1 MMPLMS
7 SKMTVGFAISAC
19 IFIVA
24 MTNANALPRH
34 APPSS
39 IESIYTA
46 LDLDK
51 CKHRPSKEIED
62 YGFWRCSGYAGIAV
76 FVRAG
81 DQRTYISYGPN
92 AAKELA
98 ANQTLGAFN
107 SEGKL
112 IEWRI
117 ARLAH
122 GKSHAFA
129 TILRWRVTKSDV
141 TGDPVLGQVLV
152 VTRLGPGG
160 VCHVGY
166 VDGRANPNANV
177 LAQQI
182 ADENARE
189 FKCGKDK
196 PIILGTR
203 SEGFSGPP
211 GADD

>member
-1 MMPLMS
+1 MMRLMS

-34 APPSS
+34 VPRS
-39 IESIYTA
+39 IETIYTP

-51 CKHRPSKEIED
+51 CKHRPGREIED
-62 YGFWRCSGYAGIAV
+62 YGSWRCSGYAGIAV

-81 DQRTYISYGPN
+81 DQRTYIRYGRN

-98 ANQTLGAFN
+98 TNQTLEAFN
-107 SEGKL
+107 GEGKV

-117 ARLAH
+117 ERLAH
-122 GKSHAFA
+122 GKPHAFA
-129 TILRWRVTKSDV
+129 TILRWHVTKSDV
-141 TGDPVLGQVLV
+141 TGNRVLGQVLV

-203 SEGFSGPP
+203 GEGFSGPS
-211 GADD
+211 GGND